1 VNRARLA
8 YLRGEL
14 EAEQISMGE
23 LAEIESAF
31 ENVPDALLRD
41 RRENATASD
50 MLDELEAWGR
60 PCRGGSAT

>member
-1 VNRARLA
+1 MLLSRIKF
-8 YLRGEL
+8 LRGEL

-31 ENVPDALLRD
+31 EDVPDSFLSD
-41 RRENATASD
+41 VRENATASD

-60 PCRGGSAT
+60 R